1 MVVDLRLSNGM
12 NPSRLIRAVRA
23 LLDFLHLAQYPVQS
37 TATLDLLT
45 DSLTR
50 FHENK
55 DIFVDLGVREH
66 FNFPKLHFLKHYVN
80 FILQHRIYRTVTY

>member
-1 MVVDLRLSNGM
+1 MVVDLRLPNGM

-37 TATLDLLT
+37 TATLDLFT

-66 FNFPKLHFLKHYVN
+66 FNFMSTLWYHGQ
-80 FILQHRIYRTVTY
+80 LQHRIYRTVTY